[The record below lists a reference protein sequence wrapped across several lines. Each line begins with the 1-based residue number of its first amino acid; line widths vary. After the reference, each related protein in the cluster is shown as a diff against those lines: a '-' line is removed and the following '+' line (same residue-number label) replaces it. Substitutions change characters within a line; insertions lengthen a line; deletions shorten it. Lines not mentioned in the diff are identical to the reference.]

1 MAYTIKERRAAFV
14 GLLVCLGYM
23 LLICIQLGL
32 YVDKELDNY
41 GDPGYW
47 TVYESVSL
55 LACSI
60 VAAIDRYSVIVNLSL
75 SLLFDALLS
84 FIYIWAFIFI
94 WVAGGSLIFHG
105 FLLPATP
112 LQYHVFVWF
121 WGLLLSIGLFI
132 IYKIPGVVY
141 NICRK
146 NCPSFMRNCSK
157 CFSSHSQKFYQLF
170 TNYSDP
176 KCSICLLEMIDFD
189 DLENERQRTI
199 KTLACGHNFHCH
211 CIDNWTRLNNS
222 CPICRNPIEGHQA
235 IPVEG
240 HQVIRAEN
248 NEAIPAENNEMIPA
262 ENNEIIMADEVHVIL
277 EEKELLILR

>member
-1 MAYTIKERRAAFV
+1 MAYTIRERRAAFV

-32 YVDKELDNY
+32 YADKELDNY

-47 TVYESVSL
+47 TVFESVSL

-60 VAAIDRYSVIVNLSL
+60 MAVSYLYYVIVNFSSNIMVLV
-75 SLLFDALLS
+75 LLGFACA
-84 FIYIWAFIFI
+84 WAFIFI
-94 WVAGGSLIFHG
+94 WVAGSSLISYG
-105 FLLPATP
+105 FLLPVTP
-112 LQYHVFVWF
+112 LQYHVVVWF
-121 WGLLLSIGLFI
+121 WGLLLSIGLLL
-132 IYKIPGVVY
+132 IYKILGVVY
-141 NICRK
+141 NICRTIF
-146 NCPSFMRNCSK
+146 SSSIRNCNK
-157 CFSSHSQKFYQLF
+157 CFSLHSQKFYQLF

-176 KCSICLLEMIDFD
+176 KCSICLLEMIDYE
-189 DLENERQRTI
+189 DLENEHQRTI
-199 KTLACGHNFHCH
+199 KTLPCGHNFHRH

-222 CPICRNPIEGHQA
+222 CPICRNPVEGNQV

-240 HQVIRAEN
+240 DQAIRAEN